1 MTADKTRLSN
11 PWLVLALLTCIYI
24 LNFADRFLISGLVGP
39 IKAEFDVQDG
49 FMGLLMGPA
58 FVVLYVIAGIP
69 IARLADV
76 RSRIAIICIG
86 CVVWSAFTALT
97 GAAQDP
103 LTLALARVGVGI
115 GEAAFVAP
123 AYSLMADYFRPER
136 RGMAFAILG
145 VATYLGQILGYVAG
159 PAIAAESTW
168 RTAFFVMAAPGI
180 LFAVIAWLVVR
191 EPPRTNLAAQPVPLI
206 PLLKRLAS
214 IPSFAYL
221 TLAYGFGALSG
232 ISFGFWGPTLF
243 ARAYGVSEAQASGAF
258 ALNFGLAGLAGMF
271 VFGFVSDR
279 LTKRSEAAPMLLAGA
294 ALLAATASILAVTWS
309 KGFDLARLLAIPA
322 GLLGGGW
329 SVGMLTSLQAL
340 LPDRFRATA
349 TALCIATFT
358 LVGYV
363 AGPWLAGAISE
374 RLGDTAQSLRL
385 GLTVTIPMG
394 FVAAI
399 CAWLGARTLAKDRAL
414 LAAETQADPATS
426 LAQR

>member
-1 MTADKTRLSN
+1 MTADKKRLSN
-11 PWLVLALLTCIYI
+11 PWLVLALLTSIYI

-39 IKAEFDVQDG
+39 IKSEFDVQDG

-58 FVVLYVIAGIP
+58 FVVLYVVAGIP
-69 IARLADV
+69 IARLADA

-97 GAAQDP
+97 GAARDP
-103 LTLALARVGVGI
+103 ITLALARVGVGI

-123 AYSLMADYFRPER
+123 AYSLMADYFRPAR

-145 VATYLGQILGYVAG
+145 VATYLGQILGYMAG

-168 RTAFFVMAAPGI
+168 RTAFFVMAAPGV
-180 LFAVIAWLVVR
+180 LFAVAASLLVR
-191 EPPRTNLAAQPVPLI
+191 EPPRTNLATQPPPLI
-206 PLLKRLAS
+206 PLLGRLAS
-214 IPSFAYL
+214 TPSFAYL

-232 ISFGFWGPTLF
+232 ISFGFWGPALF

-258 ALNFGLAGLAGMF
+258 ALNFGLAGLVGMF
-271 VFGFVSDR
+271 LFGFVSDR
-279 LTKRSEAAPMLLAGA
+279 LTKRSEAAPLLLAGG

-309 KGFDLARLLAIPA
+309 ESFDLARQFAIPA

-329 SVGMLTSLQAL
+329 SVGMLASLQSL

-349 TALCIATFT
+349 TALCIATIT
-358 LVGYV
+358 LLGYV
-363 AGPWLAGAISE
+363 AGPWVVGEISQ
-374 RLGDTAQSLRL
+374 RLGDDAHSLRV
-385 GLTVTIPMG
+385 GLTITIPMG

-399 CAWLGARTLAKDRAL
+399 CAWQGARTLAKDRAL
-414 LAAETQADPATS
+414 LAPETQAEAATS